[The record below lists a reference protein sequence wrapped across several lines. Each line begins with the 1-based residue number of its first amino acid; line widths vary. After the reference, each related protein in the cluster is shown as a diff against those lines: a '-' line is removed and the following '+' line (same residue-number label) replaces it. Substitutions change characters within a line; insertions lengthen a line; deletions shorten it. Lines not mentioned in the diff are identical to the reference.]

1 MLIFGSRLIYLLAH
15 HFINTYEFFFFFSF
29 SSLIKVATEKLSVLK
44 SKMIEFGK
52 SHDKDVGE
60 GLEVLLGVECL
71 LEALSSRFGV
81 FIGLVSLHVDI
92 FFAFYPTQIG

>member
-1 MLIFGSRLIYLLAH
+1 
-15 HFINTYEFFFFFSF
+15 
-29 SSLIKVATEKLSVLK
+29 
-44 SKMIEFGK
+44 MIEFGK